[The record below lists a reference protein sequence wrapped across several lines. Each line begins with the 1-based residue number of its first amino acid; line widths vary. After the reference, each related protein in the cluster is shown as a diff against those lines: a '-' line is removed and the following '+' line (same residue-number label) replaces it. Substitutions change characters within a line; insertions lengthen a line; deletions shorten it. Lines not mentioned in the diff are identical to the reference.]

1 MNKADQQMYT
11 VVTVYSP
18 VQSTKPQC
26 LWWTISF
33 TEPKP
38 KP

>member
-18 VQSTKPQC
+18 RV
-26 LWWTISF
+26 
-33 TEPKP
+33 
-38 KP
+38 